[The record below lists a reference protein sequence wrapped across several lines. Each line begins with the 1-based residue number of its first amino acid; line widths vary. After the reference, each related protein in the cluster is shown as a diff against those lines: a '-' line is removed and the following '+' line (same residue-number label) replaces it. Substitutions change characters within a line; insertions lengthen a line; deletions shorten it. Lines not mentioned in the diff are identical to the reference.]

1 MCSSDLVRP
10 GGPFGGQQPP
20 DLDKMISQ
28 AQQFIRNLLGGGSNG
43 GGRPPSGDG
52 EGFGGFLL
60 SGRGLSLL
68 GLLVAVVWM
77 ASGIYRVQP
86 DGLWDEMW
94 TLKDDAPYDVAIEN
108 DGALLVAT
116 GPKGKLFRVSGNP
129 VNPVLLTRVPAQ
141 QATTLARIA
150 DRTVIATANPGMLMQ
165 LSATRATKGTSAS
178 AQARTTPCTS
188 SALAGRTTTAGVA
201 RQPVRPSQS

>member
-1 MCSSDLVRP
+1 MPWNNGGQGENPNPWGSHGGGNQGKPNGEHGPQRP

-77 ASGIYRVQP
+77 ASGIYR
-86 DGLWDEMW
+86 
-94 TLKDDAPYDVAIEN
+94 
-108 DGALLVAT
+108 
-116 GPKGKLFRVSGNP
+116 
-129 VNPVLLTRVPAQ
+129 
-141 QATTLARIA
+141 
-150 DRTVIATANPGMLMQ
+150 
-165 LSATRATKGTSAS
+165 
-178 AQARTTPCTS
+178 
-188 SALAGRTTTAGVA
+188 
-201 RQPVRPSQS
+201 RPPMPI